1 MTSVLLRE
9 LLQSLALLSVFLLLG
24 TFLRAKVKVFQKTFL
39 PASVIGGFL
48 LLIFGPI
55 VLNLLPIPESWITTY
70 SLLPGIL
77 IVPIVASV
85 PLGLRFGKA
94 GSDGIKPILPLFF
107 IMSTVAILQYMV
119 GFAVN
124 LGFGQFG
131 YDLYDSFGWELGLGF
146 SGGHG
151 TAGLLGNMLQSMN
164 LPYWETSQGIAVTTA
179 TFGIIGGIILGMIM
193 INWAARNGQTSI
205 LKNPSD
211 IPENMRVGYEKDIAK
226 QLSLGRETTLSSSID
241 TITFHLAII
250 LSACGIAY
258 IILDFVKKA
267 EIPGLSTVS
276 IWAYSILVMFGIWY
290 LMRKL
295 KLDYLV
301 DGKVKSKIASVLT
314 EFAVI
319 AAVASLP
326 VQTVMTYIVPIL
338 VMVVLGFIFTA
349 LPLLYLSKKYIKDNW
364 FEHMIAAF
372 GMATGVFLTGLLL
385 LKICDPEME
394 SPVLGNYSLAYTVVS
409 VIVFALLPV
418 FLNIILTYGPLG
430 MLLASSLFFI
440 VYLTGTIVSSKKIF
454 DTKDVV

>member
-1 MTSVLLRE
+1 MTSVLLKE

-24 TFLRAKVKVFQKTFL
+24 TFLRAKVKIFQKTFL

-55 VLNLLPIPESWITTY
+55 VLNLLPIPGSWITTY

-107 IMSTVAILQYMV
+107 IMSTVAILQYIV
-119 GFAVN
+119 GFLVN
-124 LGFGQFG
+124 LGFSQFG
-131 YDLYDSFGWELGLGF
+131 YDLYASFGWELGLGF

-193 INWAARNGQTSI
+193 INWAARKGQTSI

-258 IILDFVKKA
+258 IILDFVKSA

-276 IWAYSILVMFGIWY
+276 IWAYAILVMFGIWY

-349 LPLLYLSKKYIKDNW
+349 LPLIYLSKKYIKDNW

-372 GMATGVFLTGLLL
+372 GMSTGVFLTGLLL

-394 SPVLGNYSLAYTVVS
+394 SPVLGNYSLAYTMVS
-409 VIVFALLPV
+409 VIAFALLPV
-418 FLNIILTYGPLG
+418 FLNIILAYGPLG
-430 MLLASSLFFI
+430 MVFASSLFFI
-440 VYLTGTIVSSKKIF
+440 VYLVGTIVSSKKIF

>member
-24 TFLRAKVKVFQKTFL
+24 TFLRAKVKIFQKTFL

-85 PLGLRFGKA
+85 PLGLRFGKS

-107 IMSTVAILQYMV
+107 IMSTVAILQYIV

-124 LGFGQFG
+124 LAFSQFG
-131 YDLYDSFGWELGLGF
+131 YDLYASFGWELGLGF

-179 TFGIIGGIILGMIM
+179 TFGIIGGIILGMVM
-193 INWAARNGQTSI
+193 INWAARKGQTSI

-258 IILDFVKKA
+258 IILDFVKEA

-276 IWAYSILVMFGIWY
+276 IWAYAILVMFGIWY

-338 VMVVLGFIFTA
+338 VMVVLGFIFTG
-349 LPLLYLSKKYIKDNW
+349 LPLLYLSKKYIRDNW

-409 VIVFALLPV
+409 VIAFALLPV
-418 FLNIILTYGPLG
+418 FLNIILAYGPLG
-430 MLLASSLFFI
+430 MILASSLFFI
-440 VYLTGTIVSSKKIF
+440 VYLVGTIVSSKKIF
-454 DTKDVV
+454 GTKDVV